1 VNVDDAQLAGKLAAA
16 RYAAALV
23 EDGMVVGL
31 GSGSTAALF
40 VRALG
45 ARVRDG
51 LNVVGVPT
59 SDATAA
65 LARAEGIAL
74 ATLEEYPRLDMDI
87 DGADAVDPT
96 LNLLKGL
103 GGALLREKIVAAAAA
118 RFVVIV
124 DESKVVGSL
133 AEAPLVPI
141 EVVPFGWSRTQAAL
155 EALGATVT
163 QRTRSD
169 EPATAFITDGG
180 HYILDCGFA
189 DLSDPIALAA
199 RVKALTGVVDHGLFI
214 GMASLAV
221 VGMADGGV
229 RAIAKGA

>member
-1 VNVDDAQLAGKLAAA
+1 MDNAQLAGKIAAA

-45 ARVRDG
+45 ERVRDG
-51 LNVVGVPT
+51 LNIIGVPT

-65 LARAEGIAL
+65 LAHAEGIAL

-87 DGADAVDPT
+87 DGADAVDPA

-124 DESKVVGSL
+124 DESKIVGSL
-133 AEAPLVPI
+133 AGAPLVPI

-163 QRTRSD
+163 QRVRRD
-169 EPATAFITDGG
+169 GPATAFITDGG
-180 HYILDCGFA
+180 HYIFDCRFG
-189 DLSDPIALAA
+189 DLSDPVTLAA

-214 GMASLAV
+214 GMAGLAV
-221 VGMADGGV
+221 VGMAGGGV
-229 RAIAKGA
+229 RVMNKGA

>member
-1 VNVDDAQLAGKLAAA
+1 MDDAQLAGKIAAA

-31 GSGSTAALF
+31 GSGSTAVLF
-40 VRALG
+40 VQELG
-45 ARVRDG
+45 ERVREG
-51 LNVVGVPT
+51 LNVIGVPT

-87 DGADAVDPT
+87 DGADAVDPA

-103 GGALLREKIVAAAAA
+103 GGALLREKIVASAAA

-124 DESKVVGSL
+124 DESKVVESL
-133 AEAPLVPI
+133 AESPLVPI
-141 EVVPFGWSRTQAAL
+141 EVVPFGWSRTQAEL
-155 EALGATVT
+155 EALGATAP
-163 QRTRSD
+163 RRARRD

-189 DLSDPIALAA
+189 DLSDPVSLSA
-199 RVKALTGVVDHGLFI
+199 RVKALTGGVDHGLFI

-221 VGMADGGV
+221 VGRTDGGV
-229 RAIAKGA
+229 RVITKGA

>member
-1 VNVDDAQLAGKLAAA
+1 MDDAQLAGKIAAA

-23 EDGMVVGL
+23 EGDTVVGL

-45 ARVRDG
+45 ERVRDG
-51 LNVVGVPT
+51 LNVIGVPT

-87 DGADAVDPT
+87 DGADAVDPA

-103 GGALLREKIVAAAAA
+103 GGALLREKIVAAAAV

-141 EVVPFGWSRTQAAL
+141 EVVPFGWSRTQAEL

-163 QRTRSD
+163 QRIRRD

-189 DLSDPIALAA
+189 DLSDPVTLAA

-214 GMASLAV
+214 GMAGLAV
-221 VGMADGGV
+221 VGTADGGV